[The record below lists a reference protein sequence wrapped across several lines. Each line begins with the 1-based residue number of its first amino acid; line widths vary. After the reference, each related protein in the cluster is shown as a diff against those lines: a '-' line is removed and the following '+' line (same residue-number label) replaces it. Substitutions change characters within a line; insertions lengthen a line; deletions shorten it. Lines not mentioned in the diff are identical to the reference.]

1 MESDKSLPAERC
13 LDIYVISQS
22 PHRYLCYT
30 SPGSHT
36 FDLCV
41 TNVVDMWSTGFTQ
54 EKLEEHKSAHGIK
67 TTEEYYS
74 RTRDAFQ
81 EGSVQLTV
89 LDNTVTLTLSKAPL
103 ELRFH
108 LHQLPISEAKAKI
121 QAAVFHLAEK
131 VCDLEKRLKVSEEI
145 RASTPT
151 KKTERGHRLL
161 LPEVISKRIGS
172 SPTAKRI
179 LPGESLINP
188 GRKRTKA
195 PTGVSFEENSP

>member
-13 LDIYVISQS
+13 LDIYIISQS
-22 PHRYLCYT
+22 PH
-30 SPGSHT
+30 S
-36 FDLCV
+36 V
-41 TNVVDMWSTGFTQ
+41 TNVVDVWSTGFTQ